1 MELDSDIVINCDL
14 KLIGNKG
21 VWNMSRICKVMGVGI
36 WRTSR
41 GGGFDPRYIWGV
53 ETRSG
58 VWGVR
63 GVWWRLGLAK
73 TNQAGT
79 VDPTSPTRY

>member
-21 VWNMSRICKVMGVGI
+21 VWNMSRICKVMGAGI
-36 WRTSR
+36 WRTSG
-41 GGGFDPRYIWGV
+41 GGGFDNRYLWGV

-63 GVWWRLGLAK
+63 GVRWWRLG
-73 TNQAGT
+73 
-79 VDPTSPTRY
+79 